1 MPESTPLRSQAR
13 TAPPLTLKLD
23 PYPVGHALDT
33 LGPDRLVELG
43 VEADVLGAHRLLGE
57 LNDRLHGM
65 GGTLLEG
72 AAVHALV
79 QVDGVLA
86 GDDVLEGGA
95 LALSC
100 LFIVNICDVSVVR
113 DECTFLVAAC

>member
-1 MPESTPLRSQAR
+1 MPGSTPIRSQAH

-33 LGPDRLVELG
+33 LSPDRLIELG

-57 LNDRLHGM
+57 LNARLHGM

-72 AAVHALV
+72 AAVYPLV
-79 QVDGVLA
+79 EVDGVFTGDNILESRASLA
-86 GDDVLEGGA
+86 GL
-95 LALSC
+95 
-100 LFIVNICDVSVVR
+100 
-113 DECTFLVAAC
+113 